1 MTRKFANA
9 HEVVFHPLVTEKTMF
24 NMDKNNTL
32 EFLVHT
38 KANKGEIKAAI
49 EELFSAKV
57 AKVNTRI
64 TKDGKRAV
72 VKFAEGVSAE
82 DVGMRIGVF

>member
-1 MTRKFANA
+1 MTRRFSHD
-9 HEVVFHPLVTEKTMF
+9 HEIILHPLVTEKTMF

-32 EFLVHT
+32 EFLVDIEAT
-38 KANKGEIKAAI
+38 KPDIKGAI
-49 EELFSAKV
+49 QRLFDAKV
-57 AKVNTRI
+57 EKVMTRI

-82 DVGMRIGVF
+82 DIGMRIGVF

>member
-1 MTRKFANA
+1 MTRKLQNPYD
-9 HEVVFHPLVTEKTMF
+9 VVFHPLVTEKTMF

-38 KANKGEIKAAI
+38 TATKPQIKEAV
-49 EELFSAKV
+49 EKLFDAKV
-57 AKVNTRI
+57 ARVNTRI

-72 VKFAEGVSAE
+72 VKFAEGTSAE
-82 DVGMRIGVF
+82 DIGMRIGVF